1 MTQPGIEVEHLR
13 KEFGDKVAVA
23 DISFTVP
30 GGTLLGLLGSNG
42 AGKTTV
48 INCLTTL
55 VEPDGG
61 RAAVA
66 GHDVVAEPRQVRES
80 IALTGQFAAL
90 DEVLTGRENLVLFG
104 RLLRL
109 GRTRARQRAEEL
121 LDRFR
126 LTEAADKPVKSY
138 SGGMRRRLDLAA
150 SLVVERP
157 VLFLDEPTTGLDPRS
172 REEMWQLI
180 RQLRDGGSTVLLTSQ
195 YLEEIDR
202 LADRVV
208 VLDDGKVIAE
218 GTTDELKER
227 VGGQVC
233 EIEVPVPEKEAAA
246 AALRSGLGEVAE
258 RDGALVVPAPR
269 ARTLADVVR
278 LLEEAGIEAENV
290 ALRKPTM
297 DEVFFAFTSDGTQR
311 PSAERSGV

>member
-23 DISFTVP
+23 DISFTVAS
-30 GGTLLGLLGSNG
+30 GTLLGLLGSNG
-42 AGKTTV
+42 AGKTTI

-55 VEPDGG
+55 VRPDGG

-66 GHDVVAEPRQVRES
+66 GHDVVSQPTEVRAS

-109 GRTRARQRAEEL
+109 GRTQARQRAEEL

-180 RQLRDGGSTVLLTSQ
+180 RQLRDDGSTVLLTSQ
-195 YLEEIDR
+195 YLEEVDR

-208 VLDDGKVIAE
+208 VLDDGRVIAE
-218 GTTDELKER
+218 GTPDELKER

-233 EIEVPVPEKEAAA
+233 EIEVPAARREEAA
-246 AALRSGLGEVAE
+246 AALRSEMDEVTE

-269 ARTLADVVR
+269 ARMLADVVR

-311 PSAERSGV
+311 PSAERSRA

>member
-23 DISFTVP
+23 DISFTVA

-42 AGKTTV
+42 AGKTTI

-55 VEPDGG
+55 VRPDGG

-66 GHDVVAEPRQVRES
+66 GHDVVAQPAEVRAS

-195 YLEEIDR
+195 YLEEVDR

-208 VLDDGKVIAE
+208 VLDDGQVIAE
-218 GTTDELKER
+218 GTPDELKER

-233 EIEVPVPEKEAAA
+233 EIEVPADRKEEAA
-246 AALRSGLGEVAE
+246 AALRSGMDEVTE

-269 ARTLADVVR
+269 ARMLADVVR

-311 PSAERSGV
+311 PSAERSRA